1 MKKNYLKTGLLGFC
15 LILIQLTIAQS
26 DVPIVKGDYH
36 AKKSEETLLVWS
48 GTLSDTDYWAIY
60 EGGCG
65 DKLLGTTKLNS
76 FEFSPSETGVTLFVR
91 AENDQGNLAGNCGSF
106 TYDFKSSETFSFDYS
121 KDEIKSLDD
130 GKQLNLSGNINGTF
144 WSPDGALVLDPDT
157 GFIDPTQSE
166 NGDYTVYFFPNNSY
180 GYVTSTLSVNNV
192 AILSISGT
200 TQAAEDTTDGLFT
213 ITADNT
219 VANDTNISFT
229 ISGTAAEGVDY
240 SSIGNSVLMP
250 ANSSTVTI
258 PIDVIA
264 DSSLEGNENVQIT
277 LTGTDDTDVT
287 VGASNTATIDI
298 IDNDNALV
306 ILTDTSGNEDAGPI
320 TVTATLSNP
329 VQGGFTVDVSTANGS
344 ATAGTDYNAINGQTL
359 VFSGTNNETQTFQ
372 ISPIA
377 DTDLE
382 GDETVIVS
390 LSNLQATSLPV
401 NITDS
406 AIVTLLNDEVDCGSA
421 AAVDFNIQTYDSSCL
436 NGTSGAAS
444 AILYYEG
451 FETAQ
456 PSPSNYGDSIDPIP
470 GLPGWRYEGAPNAG
484 ARLNIFSSGNAN
496 RANNGSFALGLD
508 DGNFIPHSIIWTV
521 DLSAQ
526 AGDDDI
532 SFSYFFYNSN
542 DEFTIDDQVSVRGD
556 SSQSWVT
563 LSVWNDG
570 FTNTW
575 QERVVDLD
583 ATLSAAGQSMTA
595 ATEIRFTHSDNFAFP
610 TDGVIFDDIKIF
622 KEGYTYQWS
631 NNETTGVVQ
640 DLAPGNYTVTITS
653 PDGCVVNQNVTI
665 NGTPLDDASFSYS
678 NTNYCPNDA
687 PETPTITGLSGGFF
701 NSSPFGL
708 DINPNT
714 GEINFANS
722 IQGRT
727 YNVTYNT
734 NGPCPNSSTEIVVI
748 DFLDN
753 ADFGYPSNSLS
764 TSDPAQFPFFINTPG
779 GTFSSTPSGLSIDA
793 TTGLINPSLSTI
805 GSYTVTYNTNGT
817 CPNSSS
823 QTFVISDVDNVPP
836 VARCQDFSGNLDA
849 NGLLVINDF
858 DIDAGS
864 SDDVGVQSIQ
874 ASQTVFNC
882 DNLGPNTVTLI
893 VTDTSGNQDTCTA
906 TVTVSDIDAPVIQCA
921 NVTLELDA
929 NGQAS
934 LDTLYNTGDSYDVQP
949 TTFGED
955 VLSNPTVLNLG
966 DDQVA
971 RNLPLGFD
979 FTFFGNSYNTFQVS
993 SNGFIAFSNV
1003 GSGCCSGGDL
1013 TAGFVN
1019 PNNLIALGWTDLNP
1033 RGAPINY
1040 QTIGAAPNRVLI
1052 VEYDD
1057 VPFFGG
1063 GTVLSGQIKVFEGS
1077 NRIEIHTE
1085 NNGNTGRT
1093 QTQGIVNQGGSIGFP
1108 VPGRNATTWSAT
1120 NDAWSF
1126 TPSSVYAVDN
1136 CEVDVLNV
1144 SQRDFTCADLGPNFI
1159 TISAT
1164 DSSGNSATCS
1174 FFVTVVDNQ
1183 NPEPVNPTLPD
1194 VVAECRVDS
1203 LTPPQVT
1210 DNCSDPVIITNNA
1223 SLPIT
1228 GVGTT
1233 VVTWVYNDGN
1243 GNFNFQNQN
1252 VIIQDTT
1259 PPVPD
1264 VANLPDVNAQCSVD
1278 NLPPPTATEA
1288 SCSNGNIS
1296 ITGATNVSLPITT
1309 AGTTVITWTYDDGNG
1324 NTITQDQNI
1333 IISDTTAPVPDVANL
1348 PDINDQCVVSSL
1360 TPPTA
1365 TDNCA
1370 SNVIITSNAN
1380 LPITSSTQIT
1390 WTFDDGNG
1398 NTTTQIQNVVINDDT
1413 APAPDVNILPDVVAT
1428 CEVTSLT
1435 APTATD
1441 NCGGAITGT
1450 TGANLPINFQGETV
1464 ITWLYVDSSGNIST
1478 QDQSIIIDDTTAP
1491 VLDSVSLPDVNSEC
1505 GVANVNA
1512 PTATDDCS
1520 GIITGSTTQSFPLF
1534 TQGTTVITWTFD
1546 DGNGNIVTQNQ
1557 NIIINDAAAPV
1568 PDVASLPAVN
1578 SQCAVTS
1585 LNAPTATDN
1594 CTVGLVGTTS
1604 TSLPITSDTVIT
1616 WTYDDGNG
1624 NISTQNQSI
1633 LVGDTT
1639 APVAD
1644 VASLPAINSECAV
1657 TTLTAPTA
1665 TDNCV
1670 GTLTATTTAS
1680 LPITSTTTITWEYD
1694 DGNGN
1699 STSQTQDVNINDTT
1713 APVPNLT
1720 SLPDVNEVCE
1730 VTSLVAPTALDNCEG
1745 VIIATSN
1752 ATFPIGLGTTQVI
1765 WTYTDGTGNSVTQTQ
1780 NIIVTDTDA
1789 PVADCPQ
1796 DLRIDLPSGTATYML
1811 QDYTG
1816 GLNATDG
1823 CTSNTAGLTIVQS
1836 PAAGTM
1842 VAVPSTTPITIT
1854 ISDGNGND
1862 LVCSF
1867 EVQTDFTASIEEP
1880 VVKVDLDIYPNPT
1893 SGKLTISS
1901 TNSNIETLTLIDFRG
1916 RRVNTW
1922 GNISAGTKTIDLS
1935 PYESAIY
1942 FISIKT
1948 DLGIVNKRVIKN

>member
-15 LILIQLTIAQS
+15 LILIQLTKAQS
-26 DVPIVKGDYH
+26 DVPIVKGDH
-36 AKKSEETLLVWS
+36 FAKESKETLLIWS
-48 GTLSDTDYWAIY
+48 GSLTETDYWAIY

-65 DKLLGTTKLNS
+65 DKLLGTTRLNS
-76 FEFSPSETGVTLFVR
+76 FEFTPSESGVTLFVR

-106 TYDFKSSETFSFDYS
+106 TYDFESSETFSFDYS
-121 KDEIKSLDD
+121 KNEIKSLDD
-130 GKQLNLSGNINGTF
+130 GKQLKWSGDIKGTF
-144 WSPDGALVLDPDT
+144 WSPDGSLALDPNT

-166 NGDYTVYFFPNNSY
+166 NGDYTVYFFPDNTH
-180 GYVTSTLSVNNV
+180 GYVTATLSVNNIAV
-192 AILSISGT
+192 LSISGT

-229 ISGTAAEGVDY
+229 ISGTATEGVDY
-240 SSIGNSVLMP
+240 SSIGNSVLLP

-287 VGASNTATIDI
+287 VGASNTASIDI

-329 VQGGFTVDVSTANGS
+329 VQGGFTIDVSTTNGS
-344 ATAGTDYNAINGQTL
+344 AIAGTDYNAINGQTL

-406 AIVTLLNDEVDCGSA
+406 AIVTILNDEVDCGSA

-456 PSPSNYGDSIDPIP
+456 SSPSNYGVSIDPIP

-484 ARLNIFSSGNAN
+484 ARLNIFSSGAAN

-542 DEFTIDDQVSVRGD
+542 DEFTIDDQVTVRGD
-556 SSQSWVT
+556 SSQPWVT

-570 FTNTW
+570 FNNTW

-583 ATLSAAGQSMTA
+583 ARLSAAGQSMSA

-653 PDGCVVNQNVTI
+653 PDGCVVNQNLTI
-665 NGTPLDDASFSYS
+665 NGTLLDDASFSYS
-678 NTNYCPNDA
+678 DTNYCPNDA

-708 DINPNT
+708 DLNPNT

-734 NGPCPNSSTEIVVI
+734 NGPCPNSSTETVFI

-764 TSDPAQFPFFINTPG
+764 TGDSAQFPFFINTPG

-793 TTGLINPSLSTI
+793 TTGLIDPSLSTI
-805 GSYTVTYNTNGT
+805 GSYTVTYTTNGT
-817 CPNSSS
+817 CPNFSS

-849 NGLLVINDF
+849 NGLLIINDF

-864 SDDVGVQSIQ
+864 SDDVGIQSIQ
-874 ASQTVFNC
+874 ASQTVFTC
-882 DNLGPNTVTLI
+882 DNLGPNIVTLT
-893 VTDTSGNQDTCTA
+893 VTDTSGNQGTCTA

-971 RNLPLGFD
+971 GNLPLGFN

-1003 GSGCCSGGDL
+1003 GSGCCSGGNL
-1013 TAGFVN
+1013 TSGFVN

-1040 QTIGAAPNRVLI
+1040 QTIGAAPNRVLV
-1052 VEYDD
+1052 VEYDN

-1063 GTVLSGQIKVFEGS
+1063 GTVLSGQIKLFEGS

-1085 NNGNTGRT
+1085 NNGNTSRT
-1093 QTQGIVNQGGSIGFP
+1093 QTQGIVNQGGTAGFP
-1108 VPGRNATTWSAT
+1108 VPGRNATTWTAT

-1164 DSSGNSATCS
+1164 DSSGNSPTCS

-1194 VVAECRVDS
+1194 VIAECRVDS

-1210 DNCSDPVIITNNA
+1210 DNCADPVIITNNA

-1233 VVTWVYNDGN
+1233 VVTWIYNDGN

-1252 VIIQDTT
+1252 IIIQDTT

-1278 NLPPPTATEA
+1278 NLTPPTATEA
-1288 SCSNGNIS
+1288 SCSNGDIS
-1296 ITGATNVSLPITT
+1296 ITGTTNASLPITT
-1309 AGTTVITWTYDDGNG
+1309 TGTTVITWTYDDGNG
-1324 NTITQDQNI
+1324 NSITQDQNI
-1333 IISDTTAPVPDVANL
+1333 VISDTTAPVPDVAGL

-1390 WTFDDGNG
+1390 WTYDDGNG
-1398 NTTTQIQNVVINDDT
+1398 NTTTQIQNIVIDDDT
-1413 APAPDVNILPDVVAT
+1413 APAPDVNNLPNITAS
-1428 CEVTSLT
+1428 CEVRSLT

-1441 NCGGAITGT
+1441 NCGGNVTVSNDAT
-1450 TGANLPINFQGETV
+1450 LPIN
-1464 ITWLYVDSSGNIST
+1464 
-1478 QDQSIIIDDTTAP
+1478 
-1491 VLDSVSLPDVNSEC
+1491 
-1505 GVANVNA
+1505 
-1512 PTATDDCS
+1512 
-1520 GIITGSTTQSFPLF
+1520 
-1534 TQGTTVITWTFD
+1534 TQGTTVITWTYLD
-1546 DGNGNIVTQNQ
+1546 ENGNTSTQTQNV
-1557 NIIINDAAAPV
+1557 IIN
-1568 PDVASLPAVN
+1568 
-1578 SQCAVTS
+1578 
-1585 LNAPTATDN
+1585 
-1594 CTVGLVGTTS
+1594 
-1604 TSLPITSDTVIT
+1604 
-1616 WTYDDGNG
+1616 
-1624 NISTQNQSI
+1624 
-1633 LVGDTT
+1633 DTT
-1639 APVAD
+1639 APVLDTASLSDINSECEVITISIPTATDACAGAINGVAD
-1644 VASLPAINSECAV
+1644 QNFPITNQGTTTVTWTFNDGNGNQVTQTQNVIISDVNPPVPDLATLPAINSECAV
-1657 TTLTAPTA
+1657 STLTAPTA

-1670 GTLTATTTAS
+1670 GTLTAFTTTS

-1699 STSQTQDVNINDTT
+1699 STSQTQDFIVNDTT
-1713 APVPNLT
+1713 APVPDLT
-1720 SLPDVNEVCE
+1720 SLTDINQVCE

-1745 VIIATSN
+1745 VITATSN
-1752 ATFPIGLGTTQVI
+1752 ATFPIGLGTTQVT
-1765 WTYTDGTGNSVTQTQ
+1765 WTYTDGTGNSITQTQ

-1789 PVADCPQ
+1789 PVADCPS
-1796 DLRIDLPSGTATYML
+1796 DLRIDLPSGTTTYML

-1842 VAVPSTTPITIT
+1842 VAIPSTTPITIT

-1867 EVQTDFTASIEEP
+1867 DVQTDFTASIDEP
-1880 VVKVDLDIYPNPT
+1880 VVKVDLGIYPNPT

-1922 GNISAGTKTIDLS
+1922 SNIKAVTKTIDLS

-1942 FISIKT
+1942 FISIET